1 MPMRSIAAV
10 LAMCFAAAAASAA
23 HAADNWTLDRLMNTL
38 GAKKSGRAHF
48 TETRYLKIA
57 QQPLESSGEL
67 VFNAPDHLEKHTVSP
82 KPENLVVDG
91 DMLTVDRNGHK
102 TTIPLRNY
110 PELGAFIESIQAT
123 LAGNRFALEKAYKV
137 TVDGHGNDWTMT
149 LIPTDSRMSAKVAS
163 IVLAGAGDLLTRV
176 EIKQADGDHSLMRL
190 QDVSA
195 R

>member
-1 MPMRSIAAV
+1 MRLIAAA
-10 LAMCFAAAAASAA
+10 LAMCFAVASPARAAEN
-23 HAADNWTLDRLMNTL
+23 NWTLDRLMNTL

-102 TTIPLRNY
+102 TTVPLRNY

-137 TVDGHGNDWTMT
+137 SVDGHGDEWTMT
-149 LIPTDSRMSAKVAS
+149 LIPTDSRMVAKVAS
-163 IVLAGAGDLLTRV
+163 IVLAGTGDSLTRV

-190 QDVSA
+190 QDASA
-195 R
+195 Q

>member
-1 MPMRSIAAV
+1 MRFIAAA
-10 LAMCFAAAAASAA
+10 LAMCFAVASPARAAEN
-23 HAADNWTLDRLMNTL
+23 NWTLDRLMNTL

-123 LAGNRFALEKAYKV
+123 LAGNRFALENAYKV
-137 TVDGHGNDWTMT
+137 VVDGHGNDWTMT
-149 LIPTDSRMSAKVAS
+149 LIPTDSRMAAKVAS
-163 IVLAGAGDLLTRV
+163 IVLAGTGDSLTRV

-190 QDVSA
+190 QDASA
-195 R
+195 K